1 MLRTKLHA
9 LPKLQRNLISIL
21 FSAACMTAAVLLS
34 AVYYYFVGE
43 ISFNIILIFLFF
55 LILVSSNTVN
65 YAYGIICSLF
75 VVLWYNYRFTYP
87 YYKVN
92 FTLSGYP
99 VTFLFMSSITA
110 FISTMTSHLVRQ
122 ADLLAKWQKELA
134 EAEKEKMRANLLR
147 AISHDLRT
155 PLTGIM
161 GSSLTYLENSRLLS
175 EEEKSSIVRNIYD
188 DSTWLIHMV
197 ENLLTVTRI
206 SQQNLSISTREEPV
220 EEVIAGAIERT
231 ERRHGGCSI
240 RADIPQNLILLP
252 MDAVLIE
259 QVLIN
264 LLENALTHSGSSQ
277 PVELIVKEDTANVSF
292 TIRDHGSGIPE
303 EMQQHLFEGTD
314 YTSGSADARKGMGI
328 GLTVCKTIIN
338 AHHGTIIG
346 RNHGSGAE
354 FTFTLPKINEKKE
367 IQKR

>member
-9 LPKLQRNLISIL
+9 LPKLQRNLVSIL

-110 FISTMTSHLVRQ
+110 FISTMTSHLIRQ

-161 GSSLTYLENSRLLS
+161 GSSLTYLENTNVLS
-175 EEEKSSIVRNIYD
+175 EQEKNTIVENIYE

-206 SQQNLSISTREEPV
+206 NQQNLSISLREEAV
-220 EEVIAGAIERT
+220 EEIVAGAVQRT
-231 ERRHGGCSI
+231 ERRHEGCSI
-240 RADIPQNLILLP
+240 RTDIPENLIMLP

-264 LLENALTHSGSSQ
+264 LLENAILHSGSAL
-277 PVELIVKEDTANVSF
+277 PVTLTVTENEDTVSF
-292 TIRDHGSGIPE
+292 SVRDYGCGIPAR
-303 EMQQHLFEGTD
+303 MQDTLFDGTD
-314 YTSGSADARKGMGI
+314 YTTDTPDVHRGMGI
-328 GLTVCKTIIN
+328 GLSVCKTIIT
-338 AHHGTIIG
+338 AHHGTIVG
-346 RNHGSGAE
+346 RNHASGAE
-354 FTFTLPKINEKKE
+354 FIFTLPKITEQKE